1 MAKYG
6 VFSGPYFPS
15 FALNTER
22 YSVFGHFSRS
32 GYYSYYNT
40 SLAADK
46 GISHV
51 GHFFDTNRPMK
62 TGENLVEVKTV
73 ISIGFN

>member
-1 MAKYG
+1 MKSRQIRSFFWS
-6 VFSGPYFPS
+6 VFS
-15 FALNTER
+15 LIRTEYGEILR
-22 YSVFGHFSRS
+22 IYSRS

-73 ISIGFN
+73 ICIGFN